1 MARERSLVLDAFSRS
16 TGGAQ
21 AIKVF
26 ASSPGL
32 ARLLAVA
39 VALTLAPAPQAR
51 AATISFDAE
60 RSAGVLEI
68 RASAVLN
75 ADPSTAWCALTDY
88 SRYTEFI
95 PDLRTSRV
103 LSRRGT
109 TVTVEET
116 GDATLGLFRLPLEV
130 TFEITEHAPDSL
142 SSRAVAGSLRALD
155 SRYALTPTF
164 NGVRLDYNGQVDPG
178 FDLLAPI
185 EYVAA
190 ERNIQRRFQAL
201 ADEIERRGA
210 EAARTSAVL
219 ARTEPPE
226 ASDCHGRALR
236 P

>member
-1 MARERSLVLDAFSRS
+1 L
-16 TGGAQ
+16 TGVA
-21 AIKVF
+21 AIKLF
-26 ASSPGL
+26 ASSPAL
-32 ARLLAVA
+32 ASLLPVA
-39 VALTLAPAPQAR
+39 VALALAPAPDTR

-68 RASAVLN
+68 RASAVLK

-103 LSRRGT
+103 LSRRGA

-116 GDATLGLFRLPLEV
+116 GDATLGLLRMPLDV
-130 TFEITEHAPDSL
+130 TFEITEHAPDSM

-164 NGVRLDYNGQVDPG
+164 DGVRLDYNGRVDPG

-190 ERNIQRRFQAL
+190 ERNIQRQFQAL
-201 ADEIERRGA
+201 ADEIERRAA
-210 EAARTSAVL
+210 EPARASAIL
-219 ARTEPPE
+219 ARTEPAE
-226 ASDCHGRALR
+226 ASDCRGRSAPISSAPSR
-236 P
+236 VAPDGR